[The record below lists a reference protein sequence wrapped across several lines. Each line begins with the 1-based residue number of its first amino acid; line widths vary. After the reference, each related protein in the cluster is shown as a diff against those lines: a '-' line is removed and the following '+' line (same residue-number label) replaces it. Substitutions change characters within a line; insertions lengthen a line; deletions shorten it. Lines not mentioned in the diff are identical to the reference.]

1 MSKFPEGLLVSFE
14 LLAVAADYINF
25 ADLGVGPVAL
35 DLGFFQI
42 RWYSL
47 GYLVGILLAY
57 WYLTKMLAKPGAPM
71 SREHADDMILYATLG
86 IILGGRIGYIL
97 FYQPSI
103 LNNPLDIF
111 KLWEGGMSLH
121 GGTIGV
127 IFAIWLF
134 ARKRGLS
141 FLRMCDYIACTIPF
155 GLFFVRLANFVNAE
169 LWGRETDVS
178 WAVRFPEVVNGV
190 LVTGP
195 PRHPSQL
202 YEAVLEG
209 LMMAVILWP
218 LFWKTDAR
226 YKPGFLFGA
235 AALIYGFSR
244 FLIEFFREPDVQL
257 QWLAEQSGLSMGQWL
272 TIPMIAIGLYLV
284 FTAASRRQRVEPI
297 AGSESVA

>member
-1 MSKFPEGLLVSFE
+1 MAFE
-14 LLAVAADYINF
+14 LLAVAAEYIHF
-25 ADLGVGPVAL
+25 TDLGVGPVAL

-86 IILGGRIGYIL
+86 IILGGRVGYIL

-103 LNNPLDIF
+103 LDNPIDIF

-155 GLFFVRLANFVNAE
+155 GLFLVRLANFVNAE

-209 LMMAVILWP
+209 LMMAAILWP

-235 AALIYGFSR
+235 AALIYGLSR
-244 FLIEFFREPDVQL
+244 FLIEFVREPDVQL
-257 QWLAEQSGLSMGQWL
+257 QWLAEQSGFSMGQWL
-272 TIPMIAIGLYLV
+272 TIPMIGIGVYLV
-284 FTAASRRQRVEPI
+284 STAAGRRQRVEPI
-297 AGSESVA
+297 SGSESVA